1 MFHCTLKKRAVS
13 ENSQVVYNYN
23 YKYSGTFT
31 IVDPVRPNL
40 EENLYTANEDTDKLK
55 ERLNALN
62 TEPYLNIKIES
73 SVEGWDGMEYFLS
86 REEGKEVFLYP
97 KGYDFGYYENSSDEN
112 VIYRFKV

>member
-1 MFHCTLKKRAVS
+1 MSITII
-13 ENSQVVYNYN
+13 
-23 YKYSGTFT
+23 YSGTFT